1 MNANLRLQDLYGR
14 EKEGETKL
22 LALYV
27 PKELTTRIDR
37 LAKDLKAK
45 KREVILALLNEGLD
59 RYHRSKGR
67 RRKKEGVRRPE
78 RVRTRS
84 GRQRVGTALCGWYRR
99 SLRPLMTL
107 VRSSGTTAPLV
118 VTRYAATKS

>member
-1 MNANLRLQDLYGR
+1 MLGGAFDVGAGECFATGGRMNANLRLQDLYGR

-67 RRKKEGVRRPE
+67 RRTPKK
-78 RVRTRS
+78 S
-84 GRQRVGTALCGWYRR
+84 
-99 SLRPLMTL
+99 
-107 VRSSGTTAPLV
+107 
-118 VTRYAATKS
+118 

>member
-1 MNANLRLQDLYGR
+1 MNANLRLSDLYGR

-27 PKELTTRIDR
+27 PKALTTRIDR

-59 RYHRSKGR
+59 RYHQAHAR
-67 RRKKEGVRRPE
+67 RRQK
-78 RVRTRS
+78 
-84 GRQRVGTALCGWYRR
+84 A
-99 SLRPLMTL
+99 
-107 VRSSGTTAPLV
+107 
-118 VTRYAATKS
+118 

>member
-59 RYHRSKGR
+59 RYHRSKGGAARKPDVALSR
-67 RRKKEGVRRPE
+67 RADGSDGPAGWRALA
-78 RVRTRS
+78 TRLPPS
-84 GRQRVGTALCGWYRR
+84 PSPPW
-99 SLRPLMTL
+99 
-107 VRSSGTTAPLV
+107 
-118 VTRYAATKS
+118 

>member
-1 MNANLRLQDLYGR
+1 MDGSPTEEDSMNANLRLSDLYGR

-27 PKELTTRIDR
+27 PKELTGRIDR

-59 RYHRSKGR
+59 RYHRSRGR
-67 RRKKEGVRRPE
+67 RRRKG
-78 RVRTRS
+78 
-84 GRQRVGTALCGWYRR
+84 
-99 SLRPLMTL
+99 
-107 VRSSGTTAPLV
+107 
-118 VTRYAATKS
+118 

>member
-1 MNANLRLQDLYGR
+1 MNANLRLSDLYGR

-27 PKELTTRIDR
+27 PKELTGRIDR

-59 RYHRSKGR
+59 RYHRSRGR
-67 RRKKEGVRRPE
+67 RRKR
-78 RVRTRS
+78 
-84 GRQRVGTALCGWYRR
+84 A
-99 SLRPLMTL
+99 
-107 VRSSGTTAPLV
+107 
-118 VTRYAATKS
+118 

>member
-45 KREVILALLNEGLD
+45 KREVIS
-59 RYHRSKGR
+59 R
-67 RRKKEGVRRPE
+67 
-78 RVRTRS
+78 
-84 GRQRVGTALCGWYRR
+84 C
-99 SLRPLMTL
+99 
-107 VRSSGTTAPLV
+107 
-118 VTRYAATKS
+118 

>member
-1 MNANLRLQDLYGR
+1 MENACANTHAPVYGQTLVCVLCRGYLYGR

-67 RRKKEGVRRPE
+67 RRPKK
-78 RVRTRS
+78 
-84 GRQRVGTALCGWYRR
+84 A
-99 SLRPLMTL
+99 
-107 VRSSGTTAPLV
+107 
-118 VTRYAATKS
+118 

>member
-14 EKEGETKL
+14 EKDGETKL

-67 RRKKEGVRRPE
+67 RRPKK
-78 RVRTRS
+78 
-84 GRQRVGTALCGWYRR
+84 A
-99 SLRPLMTL
+99 
-107 VRSSGTTAPLV
+107 
-118 VTRYAATKS
+118 

>member
-1 MNANLRLQDLYGR
+1 MNANLRLSDLYGR

-22 LALYV
+22 LALHV

-59 RYHRSKGR
+59 RYHRARGR
-67 RRKKEGVRRPE
+67 RRKR
-78 RVRTRS
+78 
-84 GRQRVGTALCGWYRR
+84 A
-99 SLRPLMTL
+99 
-107 VRSSGTTAPLV
+107 
-118 VTRYAATKS
+118 